1 MLLASLVSLL
11 TEKSP
16 SKDPELKADKAC
28 PRDADPPLENVEP
41 TLLHPKLVDI
51 ELPSLVNDAADTLLL
66 IKHTPFTELTDP
78 NATEAQTDSV
88 EPSKKFPKALE
99 VDPSIVDP
107 RTFNNEP
114 NDTDSVE
121 DKELPTQ
128 KILS

>member
-16 SKDPELKADKAC
+16 SKSPELKADKAC

-41 TLLHPKLVDI
+41 TLHPKLADI
-51 ELPSLVNDAADTLLL
+51 ELPSLVNDAADTLLP

-88 EPSKKFPKALE
+88 EPSKKFSKNA
-99 VDPSIVDP
+99 
-107 RTFNNEP
+107 
-114 NDTDSVE
+114 
-121 DKELPTQ
+121 
-128 KILS
+128 